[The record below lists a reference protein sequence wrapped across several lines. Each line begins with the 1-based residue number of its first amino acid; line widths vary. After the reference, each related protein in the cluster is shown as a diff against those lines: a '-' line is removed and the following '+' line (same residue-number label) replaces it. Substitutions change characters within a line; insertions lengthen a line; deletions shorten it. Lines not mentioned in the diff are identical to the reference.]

1 MTLHRFFVD
10 DPLPLEGA
18 EGIPLAVS
26 SSDLHHIRRVLR
38 LAAGDR
44 VIVADASG
52 HQAVA
57 VLVQVGEAGVTADVA
72 PATETPARPRVVLA
86 AGIARRERMEFTV
99 QKTTELGVA
108 EIWPLA
114 AARCVVRLDDDRAGK
129 RSERWRRIATEAAKQ
144 SQRGDVPVVRE
155 PLTVAGLAAE
165 AGAFDVVLVP
175 WEEEAATAPGVGEAL
190 DTARATNASSVLV
203 VVGPEGGFEESEVA
217 AMRAVGALTVSLG
230 DTVLRTETAA
240 TVAVAL
246 VAYELGALG
255 GRGR

>member
-10 DPLPLEGA
+10 GTLS
-18 EGIPLAVS
+18 LAGEAGTLLAIS
-26 SSDLHHIRRVLR
+26 PSDLHHIRRVLR

-44 VIVADASG
+44 VIVVDGSG
-52 HQAVA
+52 LHAEA
-57 VLVQVGEAGVTADVA
+57 LLVQVGEAGVTADVGQA
-72 PATETPARPRVVLA
+72 LEGPVRPRVVLA

-99 QKTTELGVA
+99 QKTTELGVT

-129 RSERWRRIATEAAKQ
+129 RGERWRRIAAEAAKQ
-144 SQRGDVPVVRE
+144 SQRTGVPIVRE
-155 PLTVAGLAAE
+155 PMTIAGLAAE
-165 AGAFDVVLVP
+165 AADFDVVLVP
-175 WEEEAATAPGVGEAL
+175 WEEEASSAPGIGEAL
-190 DTARATNASSVLV
+190 DAACATNTSSVLL

-217 AMRAVGALTVSLG
+217 ALRAVGASAVSLG
-230 DTVLRTETAA
+230 DTVLRSETAA